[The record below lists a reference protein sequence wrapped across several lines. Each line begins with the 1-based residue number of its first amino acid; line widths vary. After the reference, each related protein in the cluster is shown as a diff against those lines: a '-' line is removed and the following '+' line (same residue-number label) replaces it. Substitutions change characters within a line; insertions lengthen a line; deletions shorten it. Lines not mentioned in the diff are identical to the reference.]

1 METINCDLHGNS
13 VLIFESNEEYMY
25 SDKIEGT
32 IVFYDSRDKKYLK
45 KYTIGQCDE
54 TCPIVQTILEI

>member
-1 METINCDLHGNS
+1 MFTINCVLHNNLIS
-13 VLIFESNEEYMY
+13 IFELEDMYMY

-32 IVFYDSRDKKYLK
+32 VIFFDSLGKKYLK

-54 TCPIVQTILEI
+54 NCETIQNLLK